1 MIVQLIYVI
10 DPMCSWCWAFRS
22 VTEQLKDKH
31 PDLAWQ
37 YIMGGLAPDSDL
49 PMPEQMQQGIQ
60 SIWRQIEGTTGTK
73 FNYDFWSQNTPRRS
87 TYPACR
93 AVITAEE
100 IAPGSALK
108 MIDAI
113 QKAYYLN
120 AQNPSDLAILT
131 TLAESIDLDSM
142 LFSEKIRSTEI
153 KHKLQQHLS
162 YAQQL
167 GAQGFPSL
175 YLQINEQV
183 APLALGYTQ
192 IDRVEERLESI
203 LESIA

>member
-1 MIVQLIYVI
+1 MAQLIYVV

-22 VTEQLKDKH
+22 VTGQLKEKY
-31 PDLAWQ
+31 PDLTWQ

-60 SIWRQIEGTTGTK
+60 SIWHQIEESTGTQ
-73 FNYDFWSQNTPRRS
+73 FNYEFWSKNTPRRS

-100 IAPGSALK
+100 IAPGSTEK
-108 MIDAI
+108 MITAI

-120 AQNPSDLAILT
+120 AQNPSDLSTLT
-131 TLAESIDLDSM
+131 TLAESLDLDST
-142 LFSEKIRSTEI
+142 LFSEKMSSTEI
-153 KHKLQQHLS
+153 EHKLQQHLS

-175 YLQINEQV
+175 YLQVNEQI

-192 IDRVEERLESI
+192 INRVEERLDSI
-203 LESIA
+203 LEDIS